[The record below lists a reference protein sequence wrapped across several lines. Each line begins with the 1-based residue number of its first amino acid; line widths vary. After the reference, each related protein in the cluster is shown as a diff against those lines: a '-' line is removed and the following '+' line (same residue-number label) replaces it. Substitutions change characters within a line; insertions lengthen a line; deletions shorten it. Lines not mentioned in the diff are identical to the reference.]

1 MLPLVTWD
9 LPAQSQVDFC
19 RAAILQEVL
28 SVHSIEKA
36 NFSKVRLFIEI
47 LPELLKLTE
56 FRVLRKGVKVRVS
69 LFRQVL
75 ELKLP
80 KLSEK
85 LLFVGEKLYE
95 L

>member
-1 MLPLVTWD
+1 MGNQLIDSLML
-9 LPAQSQVDFC
+9 
-19 RAAILQEVL
+19 AAILQEVL

-36 NFSKVRLFIEI
+36 NFRKVRLFIEI

-80 KLSEK
+80 GAIGGFS
-85 LLFVGEKLYE
+85 
-95 L
+95 